1 VTDITDHLAI
11 IERRVAQALAR
22 AGRVDD
28 DVLIVAVSKGQPA
41 AAIAD
46 AHRAGII
53 DFGENYV
60 DEALHKI
67 ESLQEFPLRWHFI
80 GRIQS
85 NKTRAIAEHF
95 DCVHTLDR
103 VRIAERLNAQRPAY
117 AAPLDVLIQVNL
129 ESEPQKGGV
138 EEAALGRLADA
149 IDALPRLRLRG
160 LMTIPPA
167 RLDEASL
174 RDHFI
179 RIARLAERY
188 GTTQRA
194 LSVLSMGMS
203 GDYEL
208 AIACGSSCVRIG
220 TAIFGERLPAS
231 Q

>member
-1 VTDITDHLAI
+1 
-11 IERRVAQALAR
+11 
-22 AGRVDD
+22 
-28 DVLIVAVSKGQPA
+28 
-41 AAIAD
+41 
-46 AHRAGII
+46 
-53 DFGENYV
+53 
-60 DEALHKI
+60 
-67 ESLQEFPLRWHFI
+67 LQEFPLRWHFI

-179 RIARLAERY
+179 RITRLAERY